1 MTEGLALGASLP
13 ALVWLLDYA
22 SALVFA
28 LTGALVA
35 SRLQLDPVGFIFMAT
50 MTAVGG
56 GTLRDLILNRATVF
70 WVDRPSLILL
80 AAGAAML
87 VFWTAQ
93 LVESRQQWLRWL
105 DAFALAVAVPAGVG
119 VALEAGVSPVIVVL
133 MGVVTGTF
141 GGLMRDVVGNE
152 LPLVLKQG
160 ELYVTAAF
168 GGALTAAALIWLGLD
183 RSAAVVL
190 GGAVT
195 LVLRLG
201 SMILGW
207 RLPVYRP
214 RPPRNR

>member
-1 MTEGLALGASLP
+1 M
-13 ALVWLLDYA
+13 
-22 SALVFA
+22 
-28 LTGALVA
+28 
-35 SRLQLDPVGFIFMAT
+35 
-50 MTAVGG
+50 
-56 GTLRDLILNRATVF
+56 
-70 WVDRPSLILL
+70 
-80 AAGAAML
+80 
-87 VFWTAQ
+87 
-93 LVESRQQWLRWL
+93 
-105 DAFALAVAVPAGVG
+105 G